1 MPSSFNLLAP
11 KQIKTWGP
19 GQFGGSVQLGNAVV
33 ISDGFAI
40 LFQKELSGKN
50 QMIEPHSLRQKKRK
64 LFLPASCFLSW
75 NSIKPMKAIISSIN
89 DQRPMKA

>member
-1 MPSSFNLLAP
+1 MSSSFNLLAP

-40 LFQKELSGKN
+40 FIPKGIIGGKN
-50 QMIEPHSLRQKKRK
+50 QIIEPHSLRQKKK
-64 LFLPASCFLSW
+64 KSFPASLVLL
-75 NSIKPMKAIISSIN
+75 SIKPMKAIISSIN

>member
-40 LFQKELSGKN
+40 FIPKGIIGKKSNDQTSFFETEKKENFSC
-50 QMIEPHSLRQKKRK
+50 QPR
-64 LFLPASCFLSW
+64 ASCHG
-75 NSIKPMKAIISSIN
+75 IV
-89 DQRPMKA
+89 

>member
-1 MPSSFNLLAP
+1 MHKNHKKNLLLSYGWQLPSSFNLLAP

-40 LFQKELSGKN
+40 FIPKGIIGEK
-50 QMIEPHSLRQKKRK
+50 
-64 LFLPASCFLSW
+64 
-75 NSIKPMKAIISSIN
+75 IK
-89 DQRPMKA
+89 

>member
-40 LFQKELSGKN
+40 FIPKGIIGKN
-50 QMIEPHSLRQKKRK
+50 LIIEPHSLRQNKKEN
-64 LFLPASCFLSW
+64 FSCQPAAFCHD
-75 NSIKPMKAIISSIN
+75 IV
-89 DQRPMKA
+89 

>member
-33 ISDGFAI
+33 ISDGFATFI
-40 LFQKELSGKN
+40 QKRIIGEKKSSN
-50 QMIEPHSLRQKKRK
+50 QTSFFETEQKRSHN
-64 LFLPASCFLSW
+64 FL
-75 NSIKPMKAIISSIN
+75 N
-89 DQRPMKA
+89 

>member
-33 ISDGFAI
+33 ISDGFATFI
-40 LFQKELSGKN
+40 QKRIIGKKN
-50 QMIEPHSLRQKKRK
+50 QVIKPHSLRQNKKE
-64 LFLPASCFLSW
+64 
-75 NSIKPMKAIISSIN
+75 AIISSIN
-89 DQRPMKA
+89 DQIPMKA